1 MALLDGKQ
9 LRNGTTDLSK
19 LSGAGTASILS
30 GAELVFNSGAVL
42 RTQDANINTG
52 TDVVNKNY
60 VDGVA
65 AGLLPK
71 TPVQAVAN
79 TQSLA
84 LSGVGMVI
92 DGWTVSAGD
101 RILVNYQAAGVA
113 TCSNGIYVATAGS
126 WSRATDSD
134 GTPSNEVQQGNF
146 VFVREGNQYLHTGWV
161 LGETNAANPQAI
173 LVGTESQRW
182 VQFSEQTNI
191 QAGEGLVYNGVYLD
205 VNTGI
210 GLTISLDTVRLTN
223 TAVTPNSY
231 GNSTNVAT
239 FTVDQQGRLTAAS
252 NQLISIPSGQVNNF
266 TASVLGFQGQG
277 LTSNGSALN
286 VDLAAVSG
294 LTFSAAGGAGQLQ
307 AAVDGVTININAEGL
322 LYATTQGDIQGVT
335 AGAGLS
341 GGGTQGFVT
350 LDVNTTNGLSIV
362 SDAVALG
369 GTLSQ
374 NTTIYGSGY
383 TMSVNTLGGYQIGS
397 TGSFLMTHDNGNQID
412 MNNGAQ
418 NGILITNDGGLAS
431 ESMIDLRSIQAV
443 FANYGT
449 NGTLVQSNNFNINLD
464 EGNDRISIENNT
476 TNQNFRMT
484 TTQSKFTDGLNS
496 RGIEYAADYSSNFT
510 DETLVT
516 KRYVDSKVTSA
527 GLTAGWPSSLAINN
541 NSQTYSVIMG
551 TSTYISS
558 SNGGGRIDLDYGGV
572 GGEVYITSDNGS
584 GNSSALILSGVSGA
598 TLLEYNGVG
607 VNLSTN
613 YSYINVHDTN
623 GVRLSTYNGDINLNT
638 YVPGYNINLVS
649 GSVSVVI
656 NSSNQTIGD
665 GSTNNRIVVTDPNS
679 KGVVYAGDYT
689 ANFTTY
695 SLVTKGYV
703 DSQVAAG
710 VTAGTGL
717 FKSGNTIGVSYS
729 AVAQIMGGAGLTA
742 NGNVFDIGAGAG
754 ITVNADNVAVDY
766 TTVASQLAGNGL
778 TPNGTTIDVNV
789 TNGLTIIGDAVQVA
803 SSIAGTGLVFNAG
816 VLSVTSSL
824 MAQPV
829 YQIGLTTSVTTGET
843 GILLSS
849 TPNDYSR
856 IQVFVNGQ
864 LQTLGD
870 GVTTRD
876 CHFGT
881 TTSAVALAS
890 LASGNQL
897 VWNATNAGFTLSLT
911 DRIDIVYEA

>member
-30 GAELVFNSGAVL
+30 GAELVFNSGAIL

-79 TQSLA
+79 TQSLS

-101 RILVNYQAAGVA
+101 RILANYQAAGVA
-113 TCSNGIYVATAGS
+113 TYSNGIYVATAGS

-146 VFVREGNQYLHTGWV
+146 VFAHEGNQYLHTGWV
-161 LGETNAANPQAI
+161 LGETNATNPQAI

-239 FTVDQQGRLTAAS
+239 FTVDQQGRLTVAS

-266 TASVLGFQGQG
+266 TQSVLSFQGQG

-286 VDLAAVSG
+286 VDLANNSG
-294 LTFSAAGGAGQLQ
+294 LTFSATGDAGQLQ
-307 AAVDGVTININAEGL
+307 IAYDPTSLGINGGGQLYVLNTGDISEVIAGTGLAGGGTQGSVTVFINNTGVAAGNYGAVDSVNTFTVNAQGQLTTVSTQSIAITSGQVTNFTSSVVALINGADITGVTAGVGLSGGGTQGFVTLDVNTGLGLTISGDDVAMVWGGTATGLTFSGNAVAAVVDGTTIAINSLGQ

-335 AGAGLS
+335 AGAGLT
-341 GGGTQGFVT
+341 GGGASGFVT
-350 LDVNTTNGLSIV
+350 LDVNTDNGLSITNDYV
-362 SDAVALG
+362 GLG
-369 GTLSQ
+369 GTLIRDTQISNGS
-374 NTTIYGSGY
+374 NTF
-383 TMSVNTLGGYQIGS
+383 TMSS
-397 TGSFLMTHDNGNQID
+397 TGGNIHFNAVDGAGNAQIRT
-412 MNNGAQ
+412 
-418 NGILITNDGGLAS
+418 L
-431 ESMIDLRSIQAV
+431 V
-443 FANYGT
+443 T
-449 NGTLVQSNNFNINLD
+449 NGTNATSSITTLVDSNVIKTIDATGRIAEFDTQAGGTSLVRSTTGVGTASVTANVQGASLDSNNTNI
-464 EGNDRISIENNT
+464 ISIRHTNASVSDSSSNN
-476 TNQNFRMT
+476 RMIVT
-484 TTQSKFTDGLNS
+484 DSANSKGLV
-496 RGIEYAADYSSNFT
+496 YANDYSSNFT
-510 DETLVT
+510 D
-516 KRYVDSKVTSA
+516 
-527 GLTAGWPSSLAINN
+527 
-541 NSQTYSVIMG
+541 NS
-551 TSTYISS
+551 
-558 SNGGGRIDLDYGGV
+558 
-572 GGEVYITSDNGS
+572 
-584 GNSSALILSGVSGA
+584 
-598 TLLEYNGVG
+598 
-607 VNLSTN
+607 
-613 YSYINVHDTN
+613 
-623 GVRLSTYNGDINLNT
+623 
-638 YVPGYNINLVS
+638 LVS
-649 GSVSVVI
+649 
-656 NSSNQTIGD
+656 
-665 GSTNNRIVVTDPNS
+665 
-679 KGVVYAGDYT
+679 K
-689 ANFTTY
+689 F
-695 SLVTKGYV
+695 YV

-710 VTAGTGL
+710 VTAGQGL
-717 FKSGNTIGVSYS
+717 FKSGSTIGVSYS
-729 AVAQIMGGAGLTA
+729 AVAQAMGGAGLTA
-742 NGNVFDIGAGAG
+742 NGGVFDVGAGAG

-766 TTVASQLAGNGL
+766 TAVATQLAGNGL
-778 TPNGTTIDVNV
+778 NNNGTTIDVNV
-789 TNGLTIIGDAVQVA
+789 SNGLTIVGDSVQVA
-803 SSIAGTGLVFNAG
+803 PTIAGTGLTFAAG
-816 VLSVTSSL
+816 VLSVIAGN
-824 MAQPV
+824 AQPV
-829 YQIGLTTSVTTGET
+829 YQIGLTTSATKGQT